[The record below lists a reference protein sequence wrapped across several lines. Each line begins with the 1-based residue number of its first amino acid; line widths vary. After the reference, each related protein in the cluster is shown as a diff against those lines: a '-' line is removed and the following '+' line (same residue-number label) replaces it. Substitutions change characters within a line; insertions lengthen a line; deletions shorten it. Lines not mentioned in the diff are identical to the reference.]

1 MDETLS
7 RRIIDSNI
15 ALHSN
20 EAPFY
25 DLIHSEVFN
34 KHEQE
39 RLCSVLGRVDSLVEA
54 NNKTALDFGAGTGN
68 ITGKLL
74 DLGYQVTAVDISAEM
89 LEVLKNKYSAQ
100 FAARRVSVITGDLFT
115 VALDTSS
122 DKFDLITSYSVLH
135 HLPDYAGVVR
145 RLASLLKKGGVM
157 YLDHEWSPNA
167 WNRDFLERLM
177 TNAKDRID
185 HIFNQR
191 YLRKASKGRA
201 IPKLDYDLVDY
212 WDKKEHYLD
221 HACIGEVFKEMGFA
235 SANREDYHLNRC
247 VSFNPFYYFCKVCCK
262 PDFSLWIAKK

>member
-1 MDETLS
+1 MEETLS

-15 ALHSN
+15 AMHRN

-25 DLIHSEVFN
+25 DLIHAEIFN

-39 RLCSVLGRVDSLVEA
+39 RLCSVLRRVDSLVEA
-54 NNKTALDFGAGTGN
+54 NNRIALDFGAGTGN

-74 DLGYQVTAVDISAEM
+74 DLGYRVTAVDISAEM
-89 LEVLKNKYSAQ
+89 LEALKNKYSAQ
-100 FAARRVSVITGDLFT
+100 VATKRVSTITGDLFT
-115 VALDTSS
+115 VVLDPLC

-167 WNRDFLERLM
+167 WNRNLLERLM

-185 HIFNQR
+185 YEFNQR
-191 YLRKASKGRA
+191 YLRKISEGRA

-221 HACIGEVFKEMGFA
+221 HAIIGEVFKEMEFA
-235 SANREDYHLNRC
+235 SAKREDYHLNRC
-247 VSFNPFYYFCKVCCK
+247 VSFNPFYYFCKGCCK
-262 PDFSLWIAKK
+262 PDVSLWVAKK